1 MVSGHCLSVVVL
13 FTFSTIHPAI
23 RLSCYPP
30 MRPPMRPPIHSLLQS
45 PSYILKSL
53 IFASSTH
60 HIHPSV
66 HPWYTNLAWNRST
79 YPHSH
84 PSTCPSTHLS
94 TNPNPNHS
102 GFSLSRAGNDVWI
115 SYTCII
121 SCSFWRPGYGAR
133 IRGASVFVYRR
144 ALISFSDEIGRPIS
158 RPYVLIKQ
166 CHLANRRRRQ
176 RRLSPW

>member
-1 MVSGHCLSVVVL
+1 MSSHPSILADVLILTGDQRKKLMQISLFLFQPFNSIFPSGSVSLRDRARVCVRVCVSMVSGHCLSVVVL

-66 HPWYTNLAWNRST
+66 HPWYTNLA
-79 YPHSH
+79 
-84 PSTCPSTHLS
+84 
-94 TNPNPNHS
+94 
-102 GFSLSRAGNDVWI
+102 
-115 SYTCII
+115 
-121 SCSFWRPGYGAR
+121 
-133 IRGASVFVYRR
+133 
-144 ALISFSDEIGRPIS
+144 
-158 RPYVLIKQ
+158 
-166 CHLANRRRRQ
+166 
-176 RRLSPW
+176 